1 MALAQTPSLHCSYK
15 ACDSQVGWVQ
25 RDALLSFPKVHDLCG
40 KSFCGTRGQ
49 LLLFLFVL
57 LSLSLACSFCF
68 VLSSLWPSLLF
79 NKQLYMST
87 LPAAVFASGACLALR
102 RRWLRKNL
110 FWLSQ
115 CANQLRSHL
124 QNCFQAVHKPMLKIE
139 QRSCAFGSGAKK
151 VWLQGYKDRPKVEK
165 YWNRGPL
172 FFHSQMSD
180 VTCGSWRRSNVSLQS
195 KAPVRC
201 WRTFNKIQK

>member
-1 MALAQTPSLHCSYK
+1 MWHQRTVVVVFVCSSLS
-15 ACDSQVGWVQ
+15 
-25 RDALLSFPKVHDLCG
+25 LS
-40 KSFCGTRGQ
+40 
-49 LLLFLFVL
+49 

-151 VWLQGYKDRPKVEK
+151 VWLQGYKDHPKVEK